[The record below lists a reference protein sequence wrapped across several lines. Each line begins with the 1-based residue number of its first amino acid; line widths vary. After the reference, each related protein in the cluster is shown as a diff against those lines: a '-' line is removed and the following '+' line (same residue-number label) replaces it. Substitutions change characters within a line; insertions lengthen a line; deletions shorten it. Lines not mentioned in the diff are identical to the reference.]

1 MPYFETELEVDVD
14 DFLSSC
20 TKSEIKE
27 LIEALQEDG
36 WLIKEKVTKEE
47 SMSVM
52 DEEWL
57 TVIQKLHT
65 LRLRL
70 SVEEEQTIKDI
81 VNRY

>member
-70 SVEEEQTIKDI
+70 SV
-81 VNRY
+81 

>member
-1 MPYFETELEVDVD
+1 MPYFDTEVEVDVD

-20 TKSEIKE
+20 SQSEIKE

-36 WLIKEKVTKEE
+36 WLVKEKVTKED

-70 SVEEEQTIKDI
+70 SVEEEQMIKDI

>member
-1 MPYFETELEVDVD
+1 MPYFDTELEVDVD

-36 WLIKEKVTKEE
+36 WLVKESITQTDN
-47 SMSVM
+47 MNLL

-57 TVIQKLHT
+57 DLTNKLNNI
-65 LRLRL
+65 RLRL
-70 SVEEEQTIKDI
+70 SVEEEQTIKEI

>member
-1 MPYFETELEVDVD
+1 MPYFDTEVEVDVD

-20 TKSEIKE
+20 SQSEIKE

-36 WLIKEKVTKEE
+36 WLVKEKVTKEE

-70 SVEEEQTIKDI
+70 SVEEEQTIKEI

>member
-1 MPYFETELEVDVD
+1 MPYFETELEVDVN

-36 WLIKEKVTKEE
+36 WLIKE
-47 SMSVM
+47 SVAQTDKM
-52 DEEWL
+52 NLLDEEWL
-57 TVIQKLHT
+57 NVTNKLNNI
-65 LRLRL
+65 RLRL
-70 SVEEEQTIKDI
+70 SVEEEQMIKDI

>member
-36 WLIKEKVTKEE
+36 WLVEE
-47 SMSVM
+47 SVTRMDDM
-52 DEEWL
+52 NFLDEEWL
-57 TVIQKLHT
+57 NITNKLNT

>member
-1 MPYFETELEVDVD
+1 MPYFNTEVEVDVD

-20 TKSEIKE
+20 SQSEIKE

-36 WLIKEKVTKEE
+36 WLVKEKVTKED

-70 SVEEEQTIKDI
+70 SVEEEQTIKEI

>member
-1 MPYFETELEVDVD
+1 MPYFETELDIDVD
-14 DFLSSC
+14 EFISSC
-20 TKSEIKE
+20 SKSEIKE

-36 WLIKEKVTKEE
+36 HIGKDSVIQEE
-47 SMSVM
+47 NMNLL

-57 TVIQKLHT
+57 KVTNKLNT

-70 SVEEEQTIKDI
+70 SPEEEELIKDI

>member
-1 MPYFETELEVDVD
+1 MPYFDTEIEVDVD

-20 TKSEIKE
+20 SQSEIKE
-27 LIEALQEDG
+27 LIESLQEDG
-36 WLIKEKVTKEE
+36 WLVKEKVTKEE

-70 SVEEEQTIKDI
+70 SVEEEQMIKDI

>member
-1 MPYFETELEVDVD
+1 MPYFETELEVDVN

-36 WLIKEKVTKEE
+36 WLIKE
-47 SMSVM
+47 SVAQTDKM
-52 DEEWL
+52 NLLDEEWL
-57 TVIQKLHT
+57 NVTNKLNNI
-65 LRLRL
+65 RLRL
-70 SVEEEQTIKDI
+70 SLEEEQTIKDI

>member
-1 MPYFETELEVDVD
+1 MPYFETELEVDVNG
-14 DFLSSC
+14 FLSSC

-27 LIEALQEDG
+27 LIEELQEDG
-36 WLIKEKVTKEE
+36 WLVKEKVTKEE

-70 SVEEEQTIKDI
+70 SVEEEQTIKEI

>member
-1 MPYFETELEVDVD
+1 MPYFDTEVEVDVD

-20 TKSEIKE
+20 SQSEIKE

-36 WLIKEKVTKEE
+36 WLVKEKVTKED

-70 SVEEEQTIKDI
+70 SVEEEQIIKDI

>member
-1 MPYFETELEVDVD
+1 MPYFETELEVDVN

-20 TKSEIKE
+20 SSSEIKE
-27 LIEALQEDG
+27 LIEALQEYG
-36 WLIKEKVTKEE
+36 WLVKEKVTKEE
-47 SMSVM
+47 SINFM

-57 TVIQKLHT
+57 NITNKLNT

>member
-20 TKSEIKE
+20 TKSEIKK

-36 WLIKEKVTKEE
+36 WLVKE
-47 SMSVM
+47 SVAQTDKM
-52 DEEWL
+52 NLLDEEWL
-57 TVIQKLHT
+57 NVTNKLNNI
-65 LRLRL
+65 RLRL

>member
-36 WLIKEKVTKEE
+36 WLIKE
-47 SMSVM
+47 SVAQTGKM
-52 DEEWL
+52 NLLDEEWL
-57 TVIQKLHT
+57 NVTNKLNNI
-65 LRLRL
+65 RLRL

>member
-20 TKSEIKE
+20 SKSEIKE

-36 WLIKEKVTKEE
+36 WLVKE
-47 SMSVM
+47 SVAQTDKM
-52 DEEWL
+52 NLLDEEWL
-57 TVIQKLHT
+57 NVTNKLNNI
-65 LRLRL
+65 RLRL

>member
-1 MPYFETELEVDVD
+1 MPYFDTEVEVDVD

-20 TKSEIKE
+20 SQSEIKE

-36 WLIKEKVTKEE
+36 WLVKEKVTKED

>member
-1 MPYFETELEVDVD
+1 MPYFQTELEVDVD

-27 LIEALQEDG
+27 LIEALQEDD
-36 WLIKEKVTKEE
+36 WLVKESVTRIDD
-47 SMSVM
+47 MNFL

-57 TVIQKLHT
+57 NITNKLNT

>member
-1 MPYFETELEVDVD
+1 MPYFQTELEVDVD

-27 LIEALQEDG
+27 LIEALQEDD
-36 WLIKEKVTKEE
+36 WLVKESVTRIDD
-47 SMSVM
+47 MNFL

-57 TVIQKLHT
+57 NITNKLNT
-65 LRLRL
+65 LRLRI
-70 SVEEEQTIKDI
+70 SVEEEQMIKDI

>member
-1 MPYFETELEVDVD
+1 MPYFETEVDVD

-27 LIEALQEDG
+27 LIEALQEDS
-36 WLIKEKVTKEE
+36 WLVKESITQTDN
-47 SMSVM
+47 MNLL

-57 TVIQKLHT
+57 DLTNKLNNI
-65 LRLRL
+65 RLRL
-70 SVEEEQTIKDI
+70 SVEEEQTIKEI

>member
-1 MPYFETELEVDVD
+1 MPYFETELEVDVN

-20 TKSEIKE
+20 SSSEIKE

-36 WLIKEKVTKEE
+36 WLVKEKVTKEE
-47 SMSVM
+47 SISFM

-57 TVIQKLHT
+57 NITNKLNT

>member
-1 MPYFETELEVDVD
+1 MPEFSTEIDITID
-14 DFLSSC
+14 DFLYECSND
-20 TKSEIKE
+20 EIKE

-36 WLIKEKVTKEE
+36 HIRKDSIIEE
-47 SMSVM
+47 DGLNIL

-57 TVIQKLHT
+57 TVTNKLIT

-70 SVEEEQTIKDI
+70 SPEEEQLIKEI

>member
-1 MPYFETELEVDVD
+1 MPYFDTEVEVDVD

-20 TKSEIKE
+20 SSSEIKE

-36 WLIKEKVTKEE
+36 WLVKEKVTKEE

-70 SVEEEQTIKDI
+70 SVEEEQMIKDI

>member
-36 WLIKEKVTKEE
+36 WLIKE
-47 SMSVM
+47 SVAQTDKM
-52 DEEWL
+52 NLLDEEWL
-57 TVIQKLHT
+57 NVTNKLNNI
-65 LRLRL
+65 RLRL
-70 SVEEEQTIKDI
+70 SVEEEQMIKDI

>member
-1 MPYFETELEVDVD
+1 MPYFSTEIDIDVD
-14 DFLSSC
+14 EFLSEC
-20 TKSEIKE
+20 TTSEKKE

-36 WLIKEKVTKEE
+36 WLVKEKVTQEHN
-47 SMSVM
+47 MSLL

-57 TVIQKLHT
+57 TVTSKLNT

-70 SVEEEQTIKDI
+70 SPEEEELIKEI

>member
-36 WLIKEKVTKEE
+36 WLVKESFAQTDKINLL
-47 SMSVM
+47 

-57 TVIQKLHT
+57 NVTNKLNNI
-65 LRLRL
+65 RLRL
-70 SVEEEQTIKDI
+70 SVEEEQMIKDI

>member
-27 LIEALQEDG
+27 LIEALQEDD
-36 WLIKEKVTKEE
+36 WLVKESVTRIDD
-47 SMSVM
+47 MNFL

-57 TVIQKLHT
+57 NITNKLNT

>member
-36 WLIKEKVTKEE
+36 WLIKE
-47 SMSVM
+47 SVAQTDKM
-52 DEEWL
+52 NLLDEEWL
-57 TVIQKLHT
+57 NVTNKLNNI
-65 LRLRL
+65 RLRL

>member
-1 MPYFETELEVDVD
+1 MPYFQTELEVDVD

-27 LIEALQEDG
+27 LIEALQEDD
-36 WLIKEKVTKEE
+36 WLVKESVTRIDD
-47 SMSVM
+47 M
-52 DEEWL
+52 L
-57 TVIQKLHT
+57 NT

>member
-1 MPYFETELEVDVD
+1 MPYFETELEVDVN

-36 WLIKEKVTKEE
+36 WLIKE
-47 SMSVM
+47 SVAQTDKM
-52 DEEWL
+52 NLLDEEWL
-57 TVIQKLHT
+57 NVTNKLYT

>member
-1 MPYFETELEVDVD
+1 MPYFSTELDIDVD
-14 DFLSSC
+14 EFISSC
-20 TKSEIKE
+20 SKSEIKE

-36 WLIKEKVTKEE
+36 HIGKDSIIEE
-47 SMSVM
+47 EGLNIL

-57 TVIQKLHT
+57 KVTNKLNT

-70 SVEEEQTIKDI
+70 SPEEEQLIKEI

>member
-36 WLIKEKVTKEE
+36 WLVKE
-47 SMSVM
+47 SVAQTDKM
-52 DEEWL
+52 NLLDEEWL
-57 TVIQKLHT
+57 NITNKLNT
-65 LRLRL
+65 LRLR
-70 SVEEEQTIKDI
+70 SSTEEEKTIKDI

>member
-1 MPYFETELEVDVD
+1 MPYFDTEVEVDVD

-20 TKSEIKE
+20 SQSEIKE

-36 WLIKEKVTKEE
+36 WLVKEKVTKED

-70 SVEEEQTIKDI
+70 SVGEEQMIKDI

>member
-1 MPYFETELEVDVD
+1 MPYFSTEIDLDVD
-14 DFLSSC
+14 EFLSECS
-20 TKSEIKE
+20 SREIKE
-27 LIEALQEDG
+27 LIECLQEDG
-36 WLIKEKVTKEE
+36 HLSKESIIKED
-47 SMSVM
+47 SMNLL

-57 TVIQKLHT
+57 TVTNKLNT